1 MNEPKKNDIKRILI
15 ALKKTSLKYVPL
27 DKLARLVGLY
37 ADIISDELV
46 YFEPM
51 IKFDPMINTKDLLPQ
66 LEAYMAETEEP
77 KKKKAAP
84 SKRVVATKKQLAEFA
99 SIQDFVY
106 KKMTNAGGLVD
117 RSNALSDEDL
127 HILKKLVD
135 AETSARR
142 KAKKAKKK

>member
-1 MNEPKKNDIKRILI
+1 MNEPKKSDIKRIVS
-15 ALKKTSLKYVPL
+15 ALKKTSLKFVPI

-37 ADIISDELV
+37 PDIISDELV
-46 YFEPM
+46 SFEPM
-51 IKFDPMINTKDLLPQ
+51 IKFDPTINTKELLPQ
-66 LEAYMAETEEP
+66 LEAFLVQAEAP

-117 RSNALSDEDL
+117 RSSTLSDSDL

-135 AETSARR
+135 AETSAR
-142 KAKKAKKK
+142 KKAKKSKK